1 MSGES
6 NFDDKMGKDS
16 VPPGMLPDGTL
27 NIVQLGDEKFEPEVD
42 DNPMSDLDDYDE
54 LFGIGKEGADKKPKE
69 EVGYVGPGR
78 DRPNGQRCE
87 KCTMFEVAAEDS
99 SDPGTCTAV
108 AGEIDPAG
116 WCEIFVTPNEY

>member
-27 NIVQLGDEKFEPEVD
+27 NIVQPGDPKFEPEVD
-42 DNPMSDLDDYDE
+42 DNPGSDLDDYDA
-54 LFGIGKEGADKKPKE
+54 LFGIGGDDDAKKPKE
-69 EVGYVGPGR
+69 EVGYVEPGR

-87 KCTMFEVAAEDS
+87 KCTMFLRAKEDA
-99 SDPGTCTAV
+99 SDPGMCTEV
-108 AGEIDPAG
+108 EGEIDPAG
-116 WCEIFVTPNEY
+116 WCRIYEPKEKL